1 MAENKELNEKLEET
15 TEVEAVETYNEQ
27 TKEGPKKSK
36 GRKWLI
42 IFVILGLLGA
52 GGYSL
57 YNTMVSIEKQKV
69 KLEPGKENAPIA
81 IEANDSGRYM
91 DTEFGGEGNEEK
103 RNASIQGTIERH
115 KEKEHMKAPYKR
127 YAEPYI
133 WPTSVEIE
141 INGQKQSTE
150 TMELFNIYKD
160 GTLLN
165 KGHTGYSARVEQ
177 DELVNPNQTEDF
189 NEFASYVEQFDL
201 LNNKTLT
208 DDEVESWAKK
218 AETITRD
225 DKNPA
230 TVYIGALIRNLKGKN
245 PTEASVRYLMYA
257 NRVYPDKVIGSKSTK
272 IDVTDM
278 SKYLDT
284 SYSGDAEKDYT
295 IHYTY
300 KMERPKN
307 DEYLGIVHNYVD
319 GSYNTYQ
326 VYDAFASDNSYSGK
340 NTRKEGQ
347 SSILTVYHY
356 KDISNFMIAEY
367 GILANNLDWDAMG
380 LDRASYSRYKP
391 SYTWQIS
398 PKIEEICSVYYDF
411 VEPDVYLGK
420 FTTRADYYDK
430 TAKKLNKTVEE
441 VKSAVLTYEYWAL
454 SRGRV

>member
-1 MAENKELNEKLEET
+1 MAENKNLDNENLEN
-15 TEVEAVETYNEQ
+15 TEVTEVTETYNEQ
-27 TKEGPKKSK
+27 PKNETKKSK
-36 GRKWLI
+36 KLLI
-42 IFVILGLLGA
+42 VLIILGLLGA
-52 GGYSL
+52 GGYSI
-57 YNTMVSIEKQKV
+57 YNSFISIKEQQIQLK
-69 KLEPGKENAPIA
+69 PGKEKAPVA
-81 IEANDSGRYM
+81 IKANDSGRYM
-91 DTEFGGEGNEEK
+91 DIEFGGEGNEEL
-103 RNASIQGTIERH
+103 RNLRIQDQIKKSE
-115 KEKEHMKAPYKR
+115 EKEHLKAPYSKNV
-127 YAEPYI
+127 EPYL
-133 WPTSVEIE
+133 WATNVEIE
-141 INGQKQSTE
+141 INGQKQNAE

-165 KGHTGYSARVEQ
+165 KGYIGYSARVEQ

-201 LNNKTLT
+201 LSNKTLT

-257 NRVYPDKVIGSKSTK
+257 NRVYPDKVIGSDSVKVD
-272 IDVTDM
+272 ITDM

-284 SYSGDAEKDYT
+284 TYSGDAEKDYT
-295 IHYTY
+295 ICYTY

-326 VYDAFASDNSYSGK
+326 VYDVFAFSNSYSGK

-347 SSILTVYHY
+347 SSILTIFHY

-367 GILANNLDWDAMG
+367 GIMANNLDWDAMG

-398 PKIEEICSVYYDF
+398 PKIEEICSAYYDF
-411 VEPDVYLGK
+411 VEPDVYLGE

-430 TAKKLNKTVEE
+430 TAKKLGKTLGE

>member
-1 MAENKELNEKLEET
+1 MAENKELNEKLEEIA
-15 TEVEAVETYNEQ
+15 EVEAAETYNEP
-27 TKEGPKKSK
+27 KDKPKKGK
-36 GRKWLI
+36 KFLI
-42 IFVILGLLGA
+42 ALIILGLLGA

-57 YNTMVSIEKQKV
+57 YNSIVSIKEQQII
-69 KLEPGKENAPIA
+69 LEPGKENAPIA
-81 IEANDSGRYM
+81 IEANTSGRYM
-91 DTEFGGEGNEEK
+91 DSEFGGEGNEEL
-103 RNASIQGTIERH
+103 RNLRIQEQIKKSE
-115 KEKEHMKAPYKR
+115 EKEHMKAPYKR

-165 KGHTGYSARVEQ
+165 KGHIGYSARVEQ

-189 NEFASYVEQFDL
+189 NEFASYVEKFDL
-201 LNNKTLT
+201 LSNKTLT

-245 PTEASVRYLMYA
+245 PTEASIRYLMYA
-257 NRVYPDKVIGSKSTK
+257 NRVYPDKVIGSNSIKVD
-272 IDVTDM
+272 IADM

-284 SYSGDAEKDYT
+284 SYSGDAEKDYV
-295 IHYTY
+295 IGYTY
-300 KMERPKN
+300 NMERPNN
-307 DEYLGIVHNYVD
+307 DEYLGISHMYVD
-319 GSYNTYQ
+319 GSFTTYQ
-326 VYDAFASDNSYSGK
+326 VYDVFASDNSYPGK

-347 SSILTVYHY
+347 SSILKAFHY
-356 KDISNFMIAEY
+356 KDISNYMIPEY
-367 GILANNLDWDAMG
+367 GIMVNNLDWHAMG

-411 VEPDVYLGK
+411 VEPDVYLGE

-454 SRGRV
+454 SRGKV

>member
-1 MAENKELNEKLEET
+1 MAENKKIENTEVVET
-15 TEVEAVETYNEQ
+15 TETYN
-27 TKEGPKKSK
+27 KPKDKPKKGK
-36 GRKWLI
+36 NFLI
-42 IFVILGLLGA
+42 ALIILGLLGA

-57 YNTMVSIEKQKV
+57 YNSIASIKKEKV
-69 KLEPGKENAPIA
+69 ELEPGKENAPIA
-81 IEANDSGRYM
+81 IEANASGRYM
-91 DTEFGGEGNEEK
+91 DSEFGEEVSEEK
-103 RNASIQGTIERH
+103 RNARIQDQIKKSE
-115 KEKEHMKAPYKR
+115 EKEHMKAPYKR
-127 YAEPYI
+127 YAEPYS

-141 INGQKQSTE
+141 INGQKINSKT
-150 TMELFNIYKD
+150 TELFEIYKD

-165 KGHTGYSARVEQ
+165 KGYIGYSARVEQ
-177 DELVNPNQTEDF
+177 DELVNPKQTEDF
-189 NEFASYVEQFDL
+189 NEFASYVERFDL
-201 LNNKTLT
+201 LSNKTLT

-257 NRVYPDKVIGSKSTK
+257 NRVYPDKVIGSDSVKVD
-272 IDVTDM
+272 IADM

-284 SYSGDAEKDYT
+284 SYSGDAEKDYV

-300 KMERPKN
+300 KMERPNN
-307 DEYLGIVHNYVD
+307 DEYLGIVHNYGD

-326 VYDAFASDNSYSGK
+326 VYDMFIGDTSYPGK
-340 NTRKEGQ
+340 NTRREGQ
-347 SSILTVYHY
+347 SSILTVYHF
-356 KDISNFMIAEY
+356 KDISNCMIAEY

-411 VEPDVYLGK
+411 VEPDVYLGE

-454 SRGRV
+454 SRGKV